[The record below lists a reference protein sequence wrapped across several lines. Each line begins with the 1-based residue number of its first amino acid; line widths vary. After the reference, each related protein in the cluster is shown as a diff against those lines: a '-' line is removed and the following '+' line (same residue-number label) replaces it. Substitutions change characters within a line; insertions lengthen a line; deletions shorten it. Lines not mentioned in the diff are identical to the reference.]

1 LGREVRRETLLWGR
15 LGISGLRQ
23 HLQFQEIGEHD
34 GLVAFRARTAQPYR
48 MAEDVVLCTTLLANR
63 PFAAH
68 AAFVDGVG
76 HQGLASAELSTQ
88 SRLVDDGGLDVAPP
102 ERTLAAGG

>member
-1 LGREVRRETLLWGR
+1 MGGEVRRGTLLWGR

-34 GLVAFRARTAQPYR
+34 GLVAFRAATAEPYG
-48 MAEDVVLCTTLLANR
+48 MAEDVVLCTPLLANQ

-68 AAFVDGVG
+68 AALIDGVG
-76 HQGLASAELSTQ
+76 RQGPASAELSAQ
-88 SRLVDDGGLDVAPP
+88 SRLVDDGGLDVAQS

>member
-23 HLQFQEIGEHD
+23 HLHIQEIGEQD
-34 GLVAFRARTAQPYR
+34 GLVAFSAGAAQPYGV
-48 MAEDVVLCTTLLANR
+48 AEDVVLCTTLLANR

-68 AAFVDGVG
+68 AALVDGVG
-76 HQGLASAELSTQ
+76 HQGRTSAELGAQLS
-88 SRLVDDGGLDVAPP
+88 LVDDGGLDVAQS
-102 ERTLAAGG
+102 ERTLTAGG

>member
-23 HLQFQEIGEHD
+23 HLHFQEIGEQD
-34 GLVAFRARTAQPYR
+34 GLVAFSAGAAQPYGV
-48 MAEDVVLCTTLLANR
+48 AEDVVLCTTLLANR

-68 AAFVDGVG
+68 AALVDGVG
-76 HQGLASAELSTQ
+76 HQGPASAELSAQ
-88 SRLVDDGGLDVAPP
+88 LRFIDDGGLEVAQS